1 MIFFL
6 MAIQLRAQ
14 DVSGDWFGILDVGIA
29 QLELVFHI
37 TQSDTGY
44 TATMDSP
51 DQNALGIPVSKVT
64 FLPPELKMDVTN
76 LGIFYEGS
84 LKSDTIVGTF
94 RQAGRDFPLDLY
106 RDRIEKKVQ
115 VRPQEPIPPFPYYS
129 EEVSFPN
136 PEFDISLA
144 GTLTLPDTNGIYPVA
159 VLISGSGPQNRDEEL
174 LGHKPFLVL
183 ADFLTRN
190 GIGVLRYDDRGVGQ
204 STGDHEAANSADLA
218 TDAKSAVRYLKTR
231 KEIDPDKI
239 GLIGHSEGGLMS
251 QGVQVV
257 GLYVRDH
264 DEALAFYVDKLGFKV
279 HTDVRNGD
287 YRWLTVQHPEQPLFQ
302 LGLFVPGPP
311 VLDAATAEDI
321 SAIVAKG
328 AMPPLVLAVD
338 DCRATYE
345 KLRVGGV
352 EFTQEPIERFGNIDA
367 GFRDPSGN
375 GWKMIQTG
383 KQS

>member
-1 MIFFL
+1 
-6 MAIQLRAQ
+6 
-14 DVSGDWFGILDVGIA
+14 
-29 QLELVFHI
+29 
-37 TQSDTGY
+37 
-44 TATMDSP
+44 
-51 DQNALGIPVSKVT
+51 
-64 FLPPELKMDVTN
+64 
-76 LGIFYEGS
+76 
-84 LKSDTIVGTF
+84 
-94 RQAGRDFPLDLY
+94 
-106 RDRIEKKVQ
+106 
-115 VRPQEPIPPFPYYS
+115 
-129 EEVSFPN
+129 
-136 PEFDISLA
+136 
-144 GTLTLPDTNGIYPVA
+144 
-159 VLISGSGPQNRDEEL
+159 
-174 LGHKPFLVL
+174 
-183 ADFLTRN
+183 
-190 GIGVLRYDDRGVGQ
+190 
-204 STGDHEAANSADLA
+204 
-218 TDAKSAVRYLKTR
+218 
-231 KEIDPDKI
+231 
-239 GLIGHSEGGLMS
+239 MS

-338 DCRATYE
+338 DCRAAYE
-345 KLRVGGV
+345 KLCACGV

-375 GWKMIQTG
+375 GWKMIQAG